1 MSNNTKYQW
10 NDSKTKKK
18 MDDKLAQKQRE
29 LIMYVVVGSAIGL
42 GFILGKK
49 HQKRIIDTA
58 FKGVRAIAPDP
69 TPMFPSSMSI
79 PEIKEALKL
88 IEGAEFMDALV
99 TNVNGVQRLIIR

>member
-1 MSNNTKYQW
+1 ME
-10 NDSKTKKK
+10 KKK
-18 MDDKLAQKQRE
+18 ELTVKQKE
-29 LIMYVVVGSAIGL
+29 LIMYIAVGSAVGL

-58 FKGVRAIAPDP
+58 LKGVRAITPDP

-99 TNVNGVQRLIIR
+99 TNVNGIQRLIIG

>member
-1 MSNNTKYQW
+1 ME
-10 NDSKTKKK
+10 KKK
-18 MDDKLAQKQRE
+18 ELTVKQKE
-29 LIMYVVVGSAIGL
+29 LIMYVAIGSAVGL

-49 HQKRIIDTA
+49 HQRRIIDTA
-58 FKGVRAIAPDP
+58 FKGVRALTPDP

-99 TNVNGVQRLIIR
+99 TNVNGVQRLIIG